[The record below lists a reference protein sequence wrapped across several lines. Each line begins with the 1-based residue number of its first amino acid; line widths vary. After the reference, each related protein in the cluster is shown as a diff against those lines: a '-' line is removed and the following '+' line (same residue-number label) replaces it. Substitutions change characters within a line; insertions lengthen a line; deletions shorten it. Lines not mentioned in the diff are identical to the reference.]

1 MLLYKYICNV
11 CIRTHIYVYI
21 FLTNIHVCVHVF
33 VYKNIYEKIKLKSV
47 TMNSCALP
55 TPVWAILKCII
66 NLFSHT

>member
-1 MLLYKYICNV
+1 MYV
-11 CIRTHIYVYI
+11 CMCLFTKIYM
-21 FLTNIHVCVHVF
+21 
-33 VYKNIYEKIKLKSV
+33 KKIKLKSV